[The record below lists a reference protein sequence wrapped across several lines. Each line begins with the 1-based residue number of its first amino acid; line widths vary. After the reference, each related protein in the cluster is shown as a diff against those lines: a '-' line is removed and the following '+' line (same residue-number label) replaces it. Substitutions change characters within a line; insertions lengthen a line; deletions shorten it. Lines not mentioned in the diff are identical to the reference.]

1 MLYERQKKMSK
12 LKKAL
17 EKAKET
23 REQERPTST
32 SKDYRKYHQTRV
44 KTSDDLDECRP
55 ELNIEYSK
63 TRIKKIEDHV
73 LKKGKVVSLFHDLE
87 KIDQIK
93 TLRTQVLNRLKE
105 IGGNSL
111 LVTSA
116 NPYEG
121 KTFTAINLGVSIA
134 QELDRTVLI
143 VDCDLRNHSNFN
155 HHKSFCKDFFGT
167 QMDEGLSNYLLE
179 QGELQDLLINPGIER
194 LVLLPAGRS
203 LPNSAEMLGSPRM
216 EKLINDIKCRYP
228 LDRVII
234 FDSSSLLKS
243 ADPLV
248 LTRYVDGI
256 LFVVE
261 EEKTT
266 AEDLEKV
273 TELLK
278 DKPVIG
284 TVMNKT
290 KSVAN

>member
-1 MLYERQKKMSK
+1 MSK

-17 EKAKET
+17 EKAKEV
-23 REQERPTST
+23 RGSDHQISVKGRMEYAPTKEPS
-32 SKDYRKYHQTRV
+32 SGDIN
-44 KTSDDLDECRP
+44 DCRP
-55 ELNIEYSK
+55 ELSIDYSTTK
-63 TRIKKIEDHV
+63 VKKIDDRV
-73 LKKGKVVSLFHDLE
+73 LHKGKVISLFHDLE

-93 TLRTQVLNRLKE
+93 TLRTQLLNKLKE

-111 LVTSA
+111 LITSA

-134 QELDRTVLI
+134 QELDRTVLL
-143 VDCDLRNHSNFN
+143 VDCDLKNHSKP
-155 HHKSFCKDFFGT
+155 HKSFGKDFFGT
-167 QMDEGLSNYLLE
+167 QMDEGLSNYLLN

-194 LVLLPAGRS
+194 LVLLSAGRPLS
-203 LPNSAEMLGSPRM
+203 NSSEMLGSPRM
-216 EKLINDIKCRYP
+216 EMLVNDIKCRYP
-228 LDRVII
+228 DDRIVI
-234 FDSSSLLKS
+234 FDSSSLLTS

-256 LFVVE
+256 LLVVE

-266 AEDLEKV
+266 TEDLKKV
-273 TELLK
+273 MELLK

-290 KSVAN
+290 KAVAN

>member
-1 MLYERQKKMSK
+1 MSK

-23 REQERPTST
+23 REQDGQIIQKENRKFLQTKSEYLNDIAEYST
-32 SKDYRKYHQTRV
+32 
-44 KTSDDLDECRP
+44 
-55 ELNIEYSK
+55 ELNISYSETK
-63 TRIKKIEDHV
+63 VKKVEDRILE
-73 LKKGKVVSLFHDLE
+73 KGKVLSLFHDVE

-93 TLRTQVLNRLKE
+93 TLRTQILTKLKE
-105 IGGNSL
+105 IGGNSI

-121 KTFTAINLGVSIA
+121 KTFTAINLGVSIS
-134 QELDRTVLI
+134 QELNRTVLI
-143 VDCDLRNHSNFN
+143 LDCDLKNHGNSHKNFG
-155 HHKSFCKDFFGT
+155 KDFFGT
-167 QMDEGLSNYLLE
+167 VMEEGLSNYLL
-179 QGELQDLLINPGIER
+179 GKAELQELLINPGIER
-194 LVLLPAGRS
+194 FVILPAGKI

-216 EKLINDIKCRYP
+216 EMLVSDIKRRYP
-228 LDRVII
+228 EDRIVI

-256 LFVVE
+256 LLVVE

-266 AEDLEKV
+266 TEDLKKV
-273 TELLK
+273 AELLK

-290 KSVAN
+290 KSMAN